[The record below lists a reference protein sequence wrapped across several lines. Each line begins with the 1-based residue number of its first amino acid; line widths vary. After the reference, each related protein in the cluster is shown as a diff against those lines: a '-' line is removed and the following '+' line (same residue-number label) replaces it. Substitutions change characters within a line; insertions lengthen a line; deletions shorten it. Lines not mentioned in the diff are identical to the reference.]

1 MNYIPQEIER
11 KILDYDDD
19 YKHMFIC
26 KSWFNVIKE
35 KYNIK
40 KELATTLYKELDDFN
55 KNDNTT
61 KILTAHFNKYYTKL
75 GALKMHHY
83 IPYSIDYLLKRLLH
97 KMPMHLY
104 CYRIVG
110 GEIIEEWDYNDYLQF
125 KILKKNVNKILN
137 KVLKYKVRLHS
148 KNYKYTY
155 HIPNEFTKFSYFELI
170 MW

>member
-11 KILDYDDD
+11 KILDYDDN

-26 KSWFNVIKE
+26 KSWFNVIKK

-40 KELATTLYKELDDFN
+40 KELATSLWKEIDDVN
-55 KNDNTT
+55 KNLKNNDDTI
-61 KILTAHFNKYYTKL
+61 KIFTAHFNKYNRVGYK
-75 GALKMHHY
+75 KH
-83 IPYSIDYLLKRLLH
+83 IPYTIDYLLKMLIH
-97 KMPMHLY
+97 KIPMHLY
-104 CYRIVG
+104 CYRIVE

-125 KILKKNVNKILN
+125 KILKKNINKILN

-148 KNYKYTY
+148 KNYKY
-155 HIPNEFTKFSYFELI
+155 IINEINEYTRFDYFEFI

>member
-11 KILDYDDD
+11 KILEYDDD

-40 KELATTLYKELDDFN
+40 KELATTLYKELGDFN
-55 KNDNTT
+55 KNDNNT
-61 KILTAHFNKYYTKL
+61 KILTAHFNKYYPIQR
-75 GALKMHHY
+75 Y
-83 IPYSIDYLLKRLLH
+83 IPYTIDYLLKRLLH
-97 KMPMHLY
+97 KIPMHLY
-104 CYRIVG
+104 CYRMVG
-110 GEIIEEWDYNDYLQF
+110 GEIIEEWDYNEYLQF

-148 KNYKYTY
+148 KNYKYTLQT
-155 HIPNEFTKFSYFELI
+155 PNEFKKFSYFELI